1 MLLEVIATCAEDC
14 ATAAAAGADRIELC
28 CALELGGLTPSLG
41 LVQAARAATQLPL
54 MVMVRPRMGGFCY
67 SAREFDVMQRDAA
80 ALLAA
85 GADGLVCGF
94 LHADG
99 AVDAART
106 AAFVRLAE
114 GRSLVFHR
122 AFDLTPDPYTA
133 LAQLIDLGVTR
144 LLTSGQVTSA
154 VAGAALI
161 RQLVDQAGDRIQ
173 ILPGGGITPAN
184 VVELLRRTGAQQVH
198 ASCSG
203 QATDPSTARR
213 PHLHFGLSAATAG
226 AVRILDARVV
236 TAMRAALA
244 GMADAL

>member
-1 MLLEVIATCAEDC
+1 MLLEVIATSAEDC
-14 ATAAAAGADRIELC
+14 AVAAAAGADRIELC

-41 LVQAARAATQLPL
+41 LVQAARAATRLPL

-67 SAREFDVMQRDAA
+67 SAGEFDAMQRDAA

-114 GRSLVFHR
+114 GRTLVFHR
-122 AFDLTPDPYTA
+122 AFDLTPDPFTA
-133 LAQLIDLGVTR
+133 LTQLIDLGVAR
-144 LLTSGQVTSA
+144 LLTSGQATSA

-161 RQLVDQAGDRIQ
+161 RRLIAQAGDRIQ
-173 ILPGGGITPAN
+173 ILPGSGITPSN
-184 VVELLRRTGAQQVH
+184 VVTLLRRTGAQQVH

-203 QATDPSTARR
+203 RATDPSGSTR
-213 PHLHFGLSAATAG
+213 PDLHFSLSAESAS
-226 AVRILDARVV
+226 AVRVLDAAVV
-236 TAMRAALA
+236 AAMRAALA
-244 GMADAL
+244 DLADAL